1 VRPCYRTL
9 ASLTGLGLL
18 ILDVRNEGL
27 LARADQRILESVA
40 RLPRPP
46 AMVRAARIVTSLG
59 DPKVARLLG
68 PGLAA
73 LAAAGPDGTAR
84 PDGTVRP
91 DGPPGAASSVCAAIR
106 TTADIVIGASA
117 CKVASAVIA
126 RPRPPEWYWLA
137 NPVGHSFPSRHTT
150 YATLALGAGT
160 RGYPRPARQAAAAL
174 CLAVGVSR
182 VYLGV
187 HWSTDVAAGWLLAA
201 SCLSA
206 AEVLENARASSSSSA
221 GQ

>member
-1 VRPCYRTL
+1 
-9 ASLTGLGLL
+9 
-18 ILDVRNEGL
+18 
-27 LARADQRILESVA
+27 
-40 RLPRPP
+40 
-46 AMVRAARIVTSLG
+46 M
-59 DPKVARLLG
+59 
-68 PGLAA
+68 
-73 LAAAGPDGTAR
+73 
-84 PDGTVRP
+84 
-91 DGPPGAASSVCAAIR
+91 
-106 TTADIVIGASA
+106 IGASA

-126 RPRPPEWYWLA
+126 RPRPPARYWLA

>member
-1 VRPCYRTL
+1 MRPCYRAL

-73 LAAAGPDGTAR
+73 LAAARPDAAAR
-84 PDGTVRP
+84 PTGPPARTVR
-91 DGPPGAASSVCAAIR
+91 R
-106 TTADIVIGASA
+106 
-117 CKVASAVIA
+117 A
-126 RPRPPEWYWLA
+126 RPVRSAPPSGLRRT
-137 NPVGHSFPSRHTT
+137 S
-150 YATLALGAGT
+150 
-160 RGYPRPARQAAAAL
+160 
-174 CLAVGVSR
+174 
-182 VYLGV
+182 
-187 HWSTDVAAGWLLAA
+187 
-201 SCLSA
+201 
-206 AEVLENARASSSSSA
+206 
-221 GQ
+221 

>member
-1 VRPCYRTL
+1 
-9 ASLTGLGLL
+9 
-18 ILDVRNEGL
+18 
-27 LARADQRILESVA
+27 
-40 RLPRPP
+40 
-46 AMVRAARIVTSLG
+46 M
-59 DPKVARLLG
+59 
-68 PGLAA
+68 
-73 LAAAGPDGTAR
+73 
-84 PDGTVRP
+84 
-91 DGPPGAASSVCAAIR
+91 
-106 TTADIVIGASA
+106 
-117 CKVASAVIA
+117 IA

-201 SCLSA
+201 SCLFA
-206 AEVLENARASSSSSA
+206 AEVLETPGRRPHPGLA
-221 GQ
+221 GKT

>member
-1 VRPCYRTL
+1 VRPCYRAL

-73 LAAAGPDGTAR
+73 LAAAGPDGTAL
-84 PDGTVRP
+84 PVDTARP
-91 DGPPGAASSVCAAIR
+91 DGPPGAASSVGAALR

-126 RPRPPEWYWLA
+126 RARPPARYWLA

-160 RGYPRPARQAAAAL
+160 RGYPRPARHAAAAL

-187 HWSTDVAAGWLLAA
+187 HWSTDVAAG
-201 SCLSA
+201 
-206 AEVLENARASSSSSA
+206 
-221 GQ
+221 

>member
-1 VRPCYRTL
+1 MRPCCRVL

-18 ILDVRNEGL
+18 ILDVRSDGL

-59 DPKVARLLG
+59 DAKVARLLG

-73 LAAAGPDGTAR
+73 LAPAGPASPAGT
-84 PDGTVRP
+84 
-91 DGPPGAASSVCAAIR
+91 PGAAGAASAALR
-106 TTADIVIGASA
+106 ATADIVIGATA
-117 CKVASAVIA
+117 CKLVSAVIA
-126 RPRPPEWYWLA
+126 RSRPPARYWLA
-137 NPVGHSFPSRHTT
+137 NPAGHSFPSRHTT

-174 CLAVGVSR
+174 CLAVGISR
-182 VYLGV
+182 VYLGI

-201 SCLSA
+201 SWLSA
-206 AEVLENARASSSSSA
+206 AEVLETRRAASSSRA
-221 GQ
+221 AQ

>member
-1 VRPCYRTL
+1 MRPCYRAL

-73 LAAAGPDGTAR
+73 LAVAR
-84 PDGTVRP
+84 PVGTVRP
-91 DGPPGAASSVCAAIR
+91 DGPLGTASSVGAALR

-126 RPRPPEWYWLA
+126 RPRPPARYWLA

-206 AEVLENARASSSSSA
+206 AEIMEMPGRRPHRGLASKA
-221 GQ
+221 